1 MIPEYLLYNCA
12 KEVQEMEETMTMQEQ
27 IIQEINVF
35 SMLWRIQ
42 SAMPENV
49 ENRELTHELKLSE
62 IRLHAL
68 GVNTDELK
76 LT

>member
-1 MIPEYLLYNCA
+1 
-12 KEVQEMEETMTMQEQ
+12 
-27 IIQEINVF
+27 
-35 SMLWRIQ
+35 MLWRIQ